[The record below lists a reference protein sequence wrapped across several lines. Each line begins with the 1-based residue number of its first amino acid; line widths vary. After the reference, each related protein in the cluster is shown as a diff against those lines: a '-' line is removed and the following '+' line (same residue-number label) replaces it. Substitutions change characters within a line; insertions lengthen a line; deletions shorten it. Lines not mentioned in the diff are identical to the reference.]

1 MHSCVCARF
10 FDERFCCE
18 MQWRQCA
25 FIFNYCSL
33 SHNHNTW
40 HPSRHT
46 EQTQHKQKCH
56 THTTFPSY
64 HVKLEL
70 WISQRWML
78 FSSNTDSVQTVCVK
92 FSLCISFR
100 STGNFDRK
108 QFQTVFGIESKIFGT
123 EDITSQRGINTIQ
136 WTYVPPFTL
145 FSWILNGIR
154 WSTVKNVRRVSNM
167 HEYYLILKIKE
178 IAITEIGNAWC

>member
-1 MHSCVCARF
+1 MTSFQAY
-10 FDERFCCE
+10 
-18 MQWRQCA
+18 WT
-25 FIFNYCSL
+25 
-33 SHNHNTW
+33 NTA
-40 HPSRHT
+40 
-46 EQTQHKQKCH
+46 QTKVPD

-136 WTYVPPFTL
+136 WTYVPPFIL
-145 FSWILNGIR
+145 FSWISNGIR